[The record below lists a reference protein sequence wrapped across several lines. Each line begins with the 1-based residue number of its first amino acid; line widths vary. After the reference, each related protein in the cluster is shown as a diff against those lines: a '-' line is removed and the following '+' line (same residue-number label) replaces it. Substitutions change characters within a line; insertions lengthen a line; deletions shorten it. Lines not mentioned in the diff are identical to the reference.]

1 MILKWG
7 LKKPIF
13 NMINLFFKNLF
24 KTRKAAVNKGI
35 LVALVSV
42 LLPYGAGISA
52 QTQGRFF
59 AQPNPDFY
67 PERSVVTAITAN
79 IPYQGFGESQPY
91 LGQGEYEIFLDNI
104 DGVLDRPVIVLDG
117 FDPGDGRG
125 IGALYASL
133 SYGGQNLADELRDLG
148 FDIVVLN
155 APNYTTDGYDISGG
169 GDFIQRNAMVLIALI
184 QELNA
189 QKEGDE
195 ELVILGPSM
204 GGLIAQYALA
214 YMEQQGLPHET
225 RLYLSFDSP
234 HRGANIPISLQYLIN
249 YFAVV
254 GGDPFAQA
262 TVDLVLNSPA
272 AKQMLIDHLSGHLL
286 AGSDLE
292 QDPNLLLPAGA
303 PNFRDAF
310 QQELDA
316 LGFAQNVRNV
326 TMING
331 AVDGTTIGSPGIEV
345 VNTSLE
351 IDALTDIDIALY
363 FTPSAGQNNTVTD
376 VATYFIGIPIS
387 TFSADAESPSTSD
400 GVDSAPGG
408 NGSISLSLGGGG
420 GSPIF
425 QEFLDALNQD
435 YYCFIPTMS
444 ALAIDTNNW
453 HGPADLSASP
463 FDNIEASTNN
473 SSHVTLNQ
481 SMADF
486 AIIEIFGS
494 LSNED
499 FSADPTPLV
508 INPVKE
514 TIEVYLPRTWQQNSV
529 SAKLYSLDGR
539 LIAEKQWLFAQQNL
553 QWNQTLPQGA
563 YLLEL
568 QNAAQSHYL
577 RLIKP

>member
-1 MILKWG
+1 MRSIDFKLTSTRMIL
-7 LKKPIF
+7 
-13 NMINLFFKNLF
+13 M
-24 KTRKAAVNKGI
+24 AA
-35 LVALVSV
+35 LTTWTF
-42 LLPYGAGISA
+42 
-52 QTQGRFF
+52 QTQAQGRFF
-59 AQPNPDFY
+59 PEPNPEFF
-67 PERSVVTAITAN
+67 PQRSVVSTITAN
-79 IPYQGFGESQPY
+79 IAYQGFGEPQAY
-91 LGQGEYEIFLDNI
+91 FGQGEYEIFLDNI

-262 TVDLVLNSPA
+262 TVDLVLNSSA

-494 LSNED
+494 LSNDD
-499 FSADPTPLV
+499 FTAVVGPKLL
-508 INPVKE
+508 NPAKE
-514 TIEVYLPRTWQQNSV
+514 AIELYLPQTWQQSTLK
-529 SAKLYSLDGR
+529 AYIYSLDGR
-539 LIAEKQWLFAQQNL
+539 LIAQKEWEGVTQNIQWTHELS
-553 QWNQTLPQGA
+553 QGI

-568 QNAAQSHYL
+568 HSGTNSAHL
-577 RLIKP
+577 RVLKQ

>member
-1 MILKWG
+1 MNIRFSQLG
-7 LKKPIF
+7 ARL
-13 NMINLFFKNLF
+13 
-24 KTRKAAVNKGI
+24 
-35 LVALVSV
+35 V
-42 LLPYGAGISA
+42 LLMMAVMTSSINA

-59 AQPNPDFY
+59 AEPDPEFF

-494 LSNED
+494 LSNND
-499 FSADPTPLV
+499 FKYAYGPKLLNPAKEF
-508 INPVKE
+508 INLF
-514 TIEVYLPRTWQQNSV
+514 LPNSWRQGDLRTS
-529 SAKLYSLDGR
+529 LFGLDGR
-539 LIAEKQWLFAQQNL
+539 LIDQKNWGTTLEKI
-553 QWNQTLPQGA
+553 QWNHNLSRGI
-563 YLLEL
+563 YV
-568 QNAAQSHYL
+568 L
-577 RLIKP
+577 RLQSGTQTTHLRLLVE

>member
-1 MILKWG
+1 M
-7 LKKPIF
+7 
-13 NMINLFFKNLF
+13 NLRFFQSRSRL
-24 KTRKAAVNKGI
+24 
-35 LVALVSV
+35 V
-42 LLPYGAGISA
+42 LLMMAVMTSSINA

-59 AQPNPDFY
+59 AEPDLEFF

-104 DGVLDRPVIVLDG
+104 DGVLDRPLIVLDG

-225 RLYLSFDSP
+225 RLFLSFDSP

-262 TVDLVLNSPA
+262 TVDFVLNSPA
-272 AKQMLIDHLSGHLL
+272 AKQMLVDHLLGHLL

-331 AVDGTTIGSPGIEV
+331 AVDGTAIGSPGMEV

-376 VATYFIGIPIS
+376 VATNFIGIPVS

-408 NGSISLSLGGGG
+408 STSISSSLGGGG

-435 YYCFIPTMS
+435 EYCFIPTMS

-463 FDNIEASTNN
+463 FDNIEASTIN
-473 SSHVTLNQ
+473 SGHVTLTQ
-481 SMADF
+481 SMIDF

-494 LSNED
+494 LSNND
-499 FSADPTPLV
+499 FNYASGPKLLNPAKEF
-508 INPVKE
+508 INL
-514 TIEVYLPRTWQQNSV
+514 YLPNTWRQGDLQASIFG
-529 SAKLYSLDGR
+529 LDGR
-539 LIAEKQWLFAQQNL
+539 LIDQKNWGTTHEKF
-553 QWNQTLPQGA
+553 QWNHNISRGI
-563 YLLEL
+563 YV
-568 QNAAQSHYL
+568 L
-577 RLIKP
+577 RLQSGTQTTHLRLLVE

>member
-1 MILKWG
+1 MGSEKTYL
-7 LKKPIF
+7 
-13 NMINLFFKNLF
+13 NMINLLFKNVF
-24 KTRKAAVNKGI
+24 KTRPAI
-35 LVALVSV
+35 LNQGVLIVLVSV
-42 LLPYGAGISA
+42 MLSYGAGISA

-59 AQPNPDFY
+59 APPNPDFY
-67 PERSVVTAITAN
+67 PERSVVSTITAN
-79 IPYQGFGESQPY
+79 IAYQGYGEAQPY
-91 LGQGEYEIFLDNI
+91 FGQGEYEIFLDNV

-148 FDIVVLN
+148 FDIVILN
-155 APNYTTDGYDISGG
+155 APNYTTDGYDIGGG
-169 GDFIQRNAMVLIALI
+169 GDFIQRNAMVLVALI
-184 QELNA
+184 QEINA
-189 QKEGDE
+189 QKQGSE
-195 ELVILGPSM
+195 ELVVLGPSM
-204 GGLIAQYALA
+204 GGLIARYALA
-214 YMEQQGLPHET
+214 YMEQEGLPHET

-254 GGDPFAQA
+254 GGDPIAQA
-262 TVDLVLNSPA
+262 TVDFVLNSTA

-303 PNFRDAF
+303 PNFRDEF

-316 LGFAQNVRNV
+316 LGFPQNVRNV

-331 AVDGTTIGSPGIEV
+331 DIDGTTIGSPGMEV
-345 VNTSLE
+345 VNTSIE
-351 IDALTDIDIALY
+351 VDALTDIDIALY
-363 FTPSAGQNNTVTD
+363 FTPEAAQNITVTD
-376 VATYFIGIPIS
+376 VSTFFIGIPVS

-408 NGSISLSLGGGG
+408 TGNISAALTGGG
-420 GSPIF
+420 GSPVL
-425 QEFLDALNQD
+425 QEFIDALNQD
-435 YYCFIPTMS
+435 EYSFIPTMS
-444 ALAIDTNNW
+444 ALAIDTDNW
-453 HGPADLSASP
+453 HGPADVSASP
-463 FDNIEASTNN
+463 FDNIEASTVN
-473 SSHVTLNQ
+473 SGHVSLTQ
-481 SMADF
+481 SMANF
-486 AIIEIFGS
+486 AIIEIYGS

-514 TIEVYLPRTWQQNSV
+514 TIEVYLPRTWQQNFV

>member
-1 MILKWG
+1 MRSIDFKLTSTRMIL
-7 LKKPIF
+7 
-13 NMINLFFKNLF
+13 M
-24 KTRKAAVNKGI
+24 AA
-35 LVALVSV
+35 LTTWTF
-42 LLPYGAGISA
+42 
-52 QTQGRFF
+52 QTQAQGRFF
-59 AQPNPDFY
+59 PEPNPEFF
-67 PERSVVTAITAN
+67 PQRSVVSTITAN
-79 IPYQGFGESQPY
+79 IAYQGFGEPQAY
-91 LGQGEYEIFLDNI
+91 FGQGEYEIFLDNI

-262 TVDLVLNSPA
+262 TVDLVLNSSA

-494 LSNED
+494 LSNDD
-499 FSADPTPLV
+499 FTAVVGPKLL
-508 INPVKE
+508 NPAKE
-514 TIEVYLPRTWQQNSV
+514 AIELYLPQTWQQSTLK
-529 SAKLYSLDGR
+529 AYLYSLDGR
-539 LIAEKQWLFAQQNL
+539 LIAQKEWEGVTQNIQWTHELS
-553 QWNQTLPQGA
+553 QGI

-568 QNAAQSHYL
+568 HSGTNSAHL
-577 RLIKP
+577 RVLKQ

>member
-1 MILKWG
+1 M
-7 LKKPIF
+7 
-13 NMINLFFKNLF
+13 NLRFFQSRSRL
-24 KTRKAAVNKGI
+24 
-35 LVALVSV
+35 V
-42 LLPYGAGISA
+42 LLMMAVMTSSINA

-59 AQPNPDFY
+59 AEPDPEFF

-262 TVDLVLNSPA
+262 TLDLVLNSPA

-494 LSNED
+494 LSNND
-499 FSADPTPLV
+499 FKYAYGPKLLNPANEF
-508 INPVKE
+508 INLF
-514 TIEVYLPRTWQQNSV
+514 LPNSWRQGDLRTS
-529 SAKLYSLDGR
+529 LFGLDGR
-539 LIAEKQWLFAQQNL
+539 LIDQKNWGTTHEKIKWNHNL
-553 QWNQTLPQGA
+553 SRGI
-563 YLLEL
+563 YV
-568 QNAAQSHYL
+568 L
-577 RLIKP
+577 RLQSGTQTTHLRLLVE